1 MTARQRQAD
10 AANAA
15 ANAQRW
21 HSWAE
26 AMGLPL
32 HVVGMVTAAP
42 FSEAAAAQVLKAWK
56 QRQARQRTRTNT
68 SASAS
73 GWTGGGDELAQA
85 LRVLGL
91 QRPFTSSDVKR
102 RKRQLARQH
111 HPDQGGDL
119 QAMQRINQ
127 AADLALRWA
136 AA

>member
-15 ANAQRW
+15 ANVQRW

-26 AMGLPL
+26 AMDLPW
-32 HVVGMVTAAP
+32 HVVGMVTGAP
-42 FSEAAAAQVLKAWK
+42 FSEAAAAQVLEAWK
-56 QRQARQRTRTNT
+56 QRQARQRTHTHT
-68 SASAS
+68 STGSS
-73 GWTGGGDELAQA
+73 GWTSDDELAQA

-91 QRPFTSSDVKR
+91 QRPFSHADVKR
-102 RKRQLARQH
+102 RKRELARQH
-111 HPDQGGDL
+111 HPDQGGSL

>member
-15 ANAQRW
+15 ANVQRW

-26 AMGLPL
+26 AMDLPW
-32 HVVGMVTAAP
+32 HVVGMVTGAP
-42 FSEAAAAQVLKAWK
+42 FSEAAAAQVLEAWK
-56 QRQARQRTRTNT
+56 QRQARQRTY
-68 SASAS
+68 ASAS

-136 AA
+136 TA